1 MLKKIIYIVG
11 SPRSGS
17 SLIYNAVCSNEL
29 FNIAMPENHLVTNF
43 TNSFF
48 KQYQRNTQ
56 IEENYFFD
64 SLEDTKFYFKD
75 CLKKFFV
82 KIADKYKVNNLVLK
96 SITLAPNINI
106 LNIIYPEITYIMTIR
121 DPRDI
126 IASMINVGIK
136 QKNLNMENQFPENI
150 ELLCNK
156 INQSYRL
163 FLDNHQK
170 KFLSNNVHTIKYENF
185 VNNPGEELNKML
197 QKFTIETQYNKDFN
211 IWKRSSGVY
220 LKSNN
225 KIDNPYKS
233 KLWNQPLN
241 NSRINFYKNFLSNKQ
256 IDQINNYCKKILKI
270 FNYI

>member
-1 MLKKIIYIVG
+1 MKSKKKHV
-11 SPRSGS
+11 
-17 SLIYNAVCSNEL
+17 
-29 FNIAMPENHLVTNF
+29 NF
-43 TNSFF
+43 
-48 KQYQRNTQ
+48 
-56 IEENYFFD
+56 
-64 SLEDTKFYFKD
+64 
-75 CLKKFFV
+75 
-82 KIADKYKVNNLVLK
+82 LVL
-96 SITLAPNINI
+96 
-106 LNIIYPEITYIMTIR
+106 E
-121 DPRDI
+121 
-126 IASMINVGIK
+126 
-136 QKNLNMENQFPENI
+136 
-150 ELLCNK
+150 
-156 INQSYRL
+156 
-163 FLDNHQK
+163 K

-197 QKFTIETQYNKDFN
+197 QKFTIETQYDKDFN